1 MTIPTTQVKIAARQW
16 RHSCVVPG
24 AVSSRAD
31 YRSVRQKTPIKAN
44 SAGNPNETND
54 F

>member
-16 RHSCVVPG
+16 RHWRVVPG

-31 YRSVRQKTPIKAN
+31 YRSVRQKTAIGA
-44 SAGNPNETND
+44 SAAGNPNETND